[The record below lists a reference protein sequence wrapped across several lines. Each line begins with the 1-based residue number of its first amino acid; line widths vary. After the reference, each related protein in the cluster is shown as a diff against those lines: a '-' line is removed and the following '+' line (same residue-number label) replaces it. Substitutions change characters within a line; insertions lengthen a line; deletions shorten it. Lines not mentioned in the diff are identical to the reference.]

1 MISHRELMTFF
12 MEKTVDQPFIADSSA
27 LVSLID
33 ENDHNHKEA
42 VEVAEKLSEASRLII
57 LPLDVFVET
66 INVIGKRFGHDL
78 AMKTARYLLSSDSEF
93 LLLETKPYLI
103 TALNKFNDQ
112 APAVSLTDCIIMA
125 VADDYGTKEIFGFD
139 KQFQDAGYH
148 RLTPSTK
155 WK

>member
-1 MISHRELMTFF
+1 

-42 VEVAEKLSEASRLII
+42 VKVAEKLREASRPII

-66 INVIGKRFGHDL
+66 INVIGKKFGHET
-78 AMKTARYLLSSDSEF
+78 AMKAARYLLSSDSEF
-93 LLLETKPYLI
+93 LLLETRPYLI
-103 TALNKFNDQ
+103 PALNTLDVQ

-125 VADDYGTKEIFGFD
+125 IADDYGTKEIFGFD

-148 RLTPSTK
+148 RLTPSTT